1 MKNKKI
7 SWKGL
12 VLLGLAVVA
21 YALQYTTGSYVWGLL
36 SLISLLMGI
45 VTIFRNLKKPT
56 DKPKV

>member
-1 MKNKKI
+1 MNNKI
-7 SWKGL
+7 LSWKGL

-21 YALQYTTGSYVWGLL
+21 YALQYTTGGYVWGLL

-45 VTIFRNLKKPT
+45 VTIFRKPKKPT